1 VGEYNMER
9 VIYGINIL
17 NYIIVLTMIFIF
29 RDALSSYGF
38 YIVATF
44 SATSLLLLLL
54 SIIYSIYYRYND
66 DLKNHCYISV
76 FINLFNIII
85 IATALLI
92 FLF

>member
-1 VGEYNMER
+1 MER

-44 SATSLLLLLL
+44 SATSLLL

>member
-1 VGEYNMER
+1 MER

-54 SIIYSIYYRYND
+54 SIQ
-66 DLKNHCYISV
+66 
-76 FINLFNIII
+76 
-85 IATALLI
+85 
-92 FLF
+92 